1 MKKRVSSILVA
12 GTMAAVMLAG
22 TVTVSAEGRT
32 FKILSMWAEDDGDS
46 GSILKNVTENYK
58 AENPDFEYEIEVVS
72 SDNLKQK
79 IATLAASNDLP
90 DVFAYDAGTPLID
103 LIDSGL
109 VANVSEKLDA
119 LGVAESLDAGA
130 VGFLK
135 RLSLTEEL
143 YDLPLGQNIEG
154 FWYNKELFAQAGIE
168 TPPVTW
174 DEMLADADKLME
186 AGIQPFAVGGA
197 DQWPATRWL
206 NAYVMRK
213 GGVDFMDKA
222 YAGEVKYTDDVLV
235 EAAAAFQ
242 DMVNKGYFG
251 EGATTV
257 DYNTAANMIMAG
269 EAAMLYN
276 GSWYVGQ
283 LNSDTN
289 PAGADGVGFFNIP
302 EVEGGVGTITE
313 YSMNCGTILAMAQ
326 DKYDEVS
333 DGWLSYFVTHVGEY
347 AMTEQGSFRGYAVEM
362 PEDASAYTKL
372 IAEELTKVT
381 GSSTWFEAAMDSEL
395 SQIAQENVQ
404 SLMNG
409 EMSPE
414 QYAESLQEIYDA
426 AH

>member
-1 MKKRVSSILVA
+1 M
-12 GTMAAVMLAG
+12 
-22 TVTVSAEGRT
+22 
-32 FKILSMWAEDDGDS
+32 
-46 GSILKNVTENYK
+46 
-58 AENPDFEYEIEVVS
+58 
-72 SDNLKQK
+72 
-79 IATLAASNDLP
+79 
-90 DVFAYDAGTPLID
+90 
-103 LIDSGL
+103 
-109 VANVSEKLDA
+109 
-119 LGVAESLDAGA
+119 
-130 VGFLK
+130 K

-289 PAGADGVGFFNIP
+289 PAGADGVGFLNIP
-302 EVEGGVGTITE
+302 EVEGGV
-313 YSMNCGTILAMAQ
+313 
-326 DKYDEVS
+326 
-333 DGWLSYFVTHVGEY
+333 
-347 AMTEQGSFRGYAVEM
+347 
-362 PEDASAYTKL
+362 
-372 IAEELTKVT
+372 
-381 GSSTWFEAAMDSEL
+381 
-395 SQIAQENVQ
+395 
-404 SLMNG
+404 
-409 EMSPE
+409 
-414 QYAESLQEIYDA
+414 
-426 AH
+426 